1 MTERRSTVVRPE
13 EPARVANRG
22 GFSLIEVI
30 IAMIVLVIGVLGFA
44 GSTAYQVRQVT
55 LADLMTERSVA
66 FQSTIDRLQ
75 SLPYTSVV
83 PGVDTIGVF
92 AVSWTVT
99 PDGPQ
104 SSIVRL
110 YTRGPGISGGVPVL
124 APNVVDSFD
133 FRILR
138 R

>member
-1 MTERRSTVVRPE
+1 VV
-13 EPARVANRG
+13 
-22 GFSLIEVI
+22 
-30 IAMIVLVIGVLGFA
+30 A
-44 GSTAYQVRQVT
+44 GA
-55 LADLMTERSVA
+55 
-66 FQSTIDRLQ
+66 
-75 SLPYTSVV
+75 
-83 PGVDTIGVF
+83 DTIGVF

>member
-1 MTERRSTVVRPE
+1 MTEPRTTVVGPD
-13 EPARVANRG
+13 EPGRGADRG

-83 PGVDTIGVF
+83 AGADTIGIF

>member
-1 MTERRSTVVRPE
+1 MTEPRPSVGGPDEPVRG
-13 EPARVANRG
+13 ANRG

-55 LADLMTERSVA
+55 LADLMTERSIA

-83 PGVDTIGVF
+83 AGVDTIGVF

-110 YTRGPGISGGVPVL
+110 YTQGPGLASGAPVL